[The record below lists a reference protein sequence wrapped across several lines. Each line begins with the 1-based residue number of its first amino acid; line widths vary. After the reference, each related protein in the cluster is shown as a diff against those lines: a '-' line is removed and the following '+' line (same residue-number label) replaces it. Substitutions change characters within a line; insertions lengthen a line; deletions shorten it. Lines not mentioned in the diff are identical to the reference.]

1 MAYNEI
7 SLPNWQQLV
16 RRIFGLTGQGGNVP
30 VLAPEIQPVV
40 MVQPAVPEHDY
51 LRGVKRW
58 SGTRG
63 VSGTVSTAPA
73 VGVYNPAGSGR
84 LIVLERIVL
93 SITTSAAGQ
102 AIATVDTETNVVALL
117 VNDWA
122 VTNFCPRDT
131 RV

>member
-1 MAYNEI
+1 
-7 SLPNWQQLV
+7 
-16 RRIFGLTGQGGNVP
+16 
-30 VLAPEIQPVV
+30 
-40 MVQPAVPEHDY
+40 
-51 LRGVKRW
+51 
-58 SGTRG
+58 
-63 VSGTVSTAPA
+63 VSTAPA